1 MAEKNNAT
9 CPICG
14 KRYYKCLSC
23 KSKMK
28 AQPWKEYTCTSSHY
42 QVYQVLRGYN
52 FGIYTKEEAK
62 SRLQN
67 IDLSD
72 LNNFKE
78 SKKKIINEIIK
89 EDKKI
94 AKIVEPIVE
103 EVEKVVDDIQETTE
117 TPVVELSDNEMT
129 PEVQVSSYV
138 GRRKKSFEHED
149 SE

>member
-42 QVYQVLRGYN
+42 QVYQILRGYN
-52 FGIYTKEEAK
+52 FGMYTKDEAK
-62 SRLQN
+62 VRLQN

-72 LNNFKE
+72 LNNFQE
-78 SKKKIINEIIK
+78 SKKKIIKEIMK
-89 EDKKI
+89 EDKKAVKAI
-94 AKIVEPIVE
+94 EPIEEKIEENISEINESLIVESSDESVS
-103 EVEKVVDDIQETTE
+103 ETQ
-117 TPVVELSDNEMT
+117 TPT
-129 PEVQVSSYV
+129 YA
-138 GRRKKSFEHED
+138 GRRKRVFEQEG

>member
-1 MAEKNNAT
+1 MAEKRNAT

-23 KSKMK
+23 KEKMK
-28 AQPWKEYTCTSSHY
+28 SQPWKEYTCTSSHY

-72 LNNFKE
+72 LNSFQE
-78 SKKKIINEIIK
+78 SKKKIIKEIMK
-89 EDKKI
+89 EDKK
-94 AKIVEPIVE
+94 
-103 EVEKVVDDIQETTE
+103 VEKVVE
-117 TPVVELSDNEMT
+117 PVVKENVEAVEAVGALAA
-129 PEVQVSSYV
+129 EVEIDEVAVSETQVSPYI
-138 GRRKKSFEHED
+138 GRRKKSFNQKD

>member
-1 MAEKNNAT
+1 MAEKSNAT

-23 KSKMK
+23 KSKMS

-52 FGIYTKEEAK
+52 FGMYAKEEAK

-72 LNNFKE
+72 LNNFQE
-78 SKKKIINEIIK
+78 SKQKIIKEIMK

-94 AKIVEPIVE
+94 AKTVEPIVE
-103 EVEKVVDDIQETTE
+103 ETTE
-117 TPVVELSDNEMT
+117 DVVEIAEVSNVESSDES
-129 PEVQVSSYV
+129 VSKAKTLPYA
-138 GRRKKSFEHED
+138 GRRKRVFEQEG